1 MSTSEAQQVETGGDG
16 DVPRVGARHT
26 GAQHTGAQ
34 YTGAQLTLPQ
44 RRGVKNI
51 QGIYEQNAQQYIE
64 EPDTKLE
71 YSELFHKIQ
80 SLLGGF
86 CLNPHINS
94 YYRNTR
100 SSYQQIQDLL
110 RDDKNKL
117 PTNEIELLCDYY
129 KFVIHD
135 ISSCYPS
142 ANNPTLTLLRS
153 AKRREFS
160 DLYRII
166 HKYLTESKFAYVKI
180 KKILERP
187 SYSVND
193 LLLSPV
199 EIVLLCDHYRITFN
213 DFQSDEDCPM
223 IKILRGM

>member
-1 MSTSEAQQVETGGDG
+1 MSRTYEAPHVEAKHVETTGGDG
-16 DVPRVGARHT
+16 DVPRVETT
-26 GAQHTGAQ
+26 GGDGDVPRVEANHAGTQLKGPQHTG
-34 YTGAQLTLPQ
+34 PH
-44 RRGVKNI
+44 
-51 QGIYEQNAQQYIE
+51 QYIE

-71 YSELFHKIQ
+71 YSELFYKIQ

-86 CLNPHINS
+86 CLNPHIDT

-110 RDDKNKL
+110 RDNRNEL
-117 PTNEIELLCDYY
+117 PTNEIERLCDYY

-135 ISSCYPS
+135 ISFCYPQ

-160 DLYRII
+160 DLYHII
-166 HKYLTESKFAYVKI
+166 YKYLTESKFAYVKI
-180 KKILERP
+180 KKLLERP
-187 SYSVND
+187 RYSVND
-193 LLLSPV
+193 LLLSQV
-199 EIVLLCDHYRITFN
+199 EIVLLCDHYRVTFN